1 MLIKL
6 LQAIIDKF
14 FSYLSIEMDGIEFD
28 EF

>member
-6 LQAIIDKF
+6 LQTIVDKLF
-14 FSYLSIEMDGIEFD
+14 GYLSIEMDGIEFD